1 MSADLKG
8 KVAVVTGSSRGV
20 GKGIAL
26 SLGEAGATV
35 YVVGRTDAT
44 HKATVPLTGK
54 VEDTANE
61 VTQMGG
67 VGIAARADLR
77 DDSQTEALFQRVQT
91 EQGRLDILVN
101 SAWAGYE
108 GLHDMSDFPFNQ
120 PFWERRL
127 SYWDDNM
134 FATRAAYITSAL
146 AARIMVKQESGLIVN
161 ISNNVDKRQEGDRNA
176 AYFNSKNSL
185 HLLTADLADELR
197 ANHVTVVSLW
207 PGLVRTEGIMLH
219 EKYMDLS
226 NSESAQ
232 FTGRAVAAL
241 ASDPK
246 SLSKSGRSWW
256 VSDLANE
263 YGFTDIDGK
272 VYVPTWKPK

>member
-1 MSADLKG
+1 MSEVLKG
-8 KVAVVTGSSRGV
+8 KVAIVTGSSRGV

-35 YVVGRTDAT
+35 YVVGRTGAG
-44 HKATVPLTGK
+44 HEATVPLTGT
-54 VEDTANE
+54 VEDTTNE

-77 DDSQTEALFQRVQT
+77 DDTQTEALFQRVQT

-108 GLHDMSDFPFNQ
+108 GLHKMTDFPFNQ

-127 SYWDDNM
+127 SYWDDNL
-134 FATRAAYITSAL
+134 FATRAAFITSVF

-161 ISNNVDKRQEGDRNA
+161 ISSNLHNRKEDERNA
-176 AYFNSKNSL
+176 AYFNAKVSL
-185 HLLTADLADELR
+185 ETLTWDLANELR
-197 ANHVTVVSLW
+197 PHHVTSVALW

-219 EKYMDLS
+219 EKFMDLS

-232 FTGRAVAAL
+232 FTGRAVVAL
-241 ASDPK
+241 AADPK
-246 SLSKSGRSWW
+246 AISKSGRSLW
-256 VSDLANE
+256 VSDLATE
-263 YGFTDIDGK
+263 YSFTDIDGK
-272 VYVPTWKPK
+272 VYVPTWKPQ